1 MSREAGAPAVAS
13 SAPRC
18 TPPIPPVAKHVIPA
32 AEAAIIVAE
41 TVVAAQPPSASAM
54 ARLGRAALRTDPA
67 GAVAS
72 VSRAARSSP
81 TRIRPSWT
89 ATVAGTAPAVSRT
102 AASEAVATSMFCGY
116 GRPWLINVD
125 SRATTGR
132 PSAMAA
138 TTSGAMTRRSR
149 TDARTCGTGIPEA

>member
-1 MSREAGAPAVAS
+1 MTVGSWDTVRTGFGSGGSTAVDGLDYRFDLVRSSYVDQVSSEQLMDGAFSGVTDAIDEFSYYV
-13 SAPRC
+13 
-18 TPPIPPVAKHVIPA
+18 PA
-32 AEAAIIVAE
+32 A
-41 TVVAAQPPSASAM
+41 QYDLAM
-54 ARLGRAALRTDPA
+54 
-67 GAVAS
+67 S
-72 VSRAARSSP
+72 
-81 TRIRPSWT
+81 
-89 ATVAGTAPAVSRT
+89 VAGTAPAVSRT